1 MVKLPVSIGE
11 ALDKLTILD
20 IKLVKINDYRR
31 EDVQREYDTLL
42 HELEAY
48 KNEYEYFYSILKNI
62 NLEIWNMLDEFREST
77 DEQHKV
83 KMCQQ
88 IIMDNDR
95 RFRVKKKIN
104 DLSNSFLKEQ
114 KGYKPLQACI
124 LTHLGLGDHIV
135 SVGAIRYFSTC
146 YDELHVICK
155 KKYHLNLKL
164 FFSDDDSIKVV
175 PVEDDIE
182 AHRLIRTLDMPILTC
197 GIHCGR
203 TNFDKIPDC
212 FYEDLGLDI
221 NVFWKY
227 FHIPTT
233 NKSSVLFEK
242 VKDIPYVFIHNI
254 ASNGKMFD
262 VKRDEFM
269 INPNENMYVQ
279 GDDYYE
285 LAESFLGHHLL
296 HYKLLIENAKMII
309 MTDSSFFAMALQL
322 DTKSDGNFLI
332 SRGVRSYKHIWK
344 NSPIKKW
351 IQLKDINDIA
361 LP

>member
-1 MVKLPVSIGE
+1 MMKLPVSLGE

-20 IKLVKINDYRR
+20 IKLDKIDDQRK

-42 HELEAY
+42 QELEIY
-48 KNEYEYFYSILKNI
+48 KVEYKYLYSILKYI
-62 NLEIWNMLDEFREST
+62 NLDIWEMQDEFREST
-77 DEQHKV
+77 DDQHKV
-83 KMCQQ
+83 KLCQQ
-88 IIMDNDR
+88 IIVDNDR
-95 RFRVKKKIN
+95 RFRVKRKIN
-104 DLSNSFLKEQ
+104 ELSNSFLKEQ
-114 KGYKPLQACI
+114 KGYKPLKSCI
-124 LTHLGLGDHIV
+124 LTHLGLGDHIIAT
-135 SVGAIRYFSTC
+135 GAIRYFSTC

-155 KKYHLNLKL
+155 KKYHLNLEL
-164 FFSDDDSIKVV
+164 FFSDDDSIKLV
-175 PVEDDIE
+175 PVEDDLE

-212 FYEDLGLDI
+212 FYEDLNLDVYI
-221 NVFWKY
+221 FWKY
-227 FHIPTT
+227 FHLPTT
-233 NKSSVLFEK
+233 NKATVLFEK
-242 VKDIPYVFIHNI
+242 VKDIPYVFIHNT

-269 INPNENMYVQ
+269 INPNDNMYAQ
-279 GDDYYE
+279 GDSYYE

-309 MTDSSFFAMALQL
+309 MTDSSFFTMALQL

-332 SRGVRSYKHIWK
+332 SRDGRSYEHIWE

-351 IQLKDINDIA
+351 IQLEDISE
-361 LP
+361 LSLE